1 MQATELHVCS
11 VTQWQLEGRTLS
23 DSRML
28 SVCRHGGTGLG
39 LGIVRSLV
47 NLMGGSIRIIEK
59 AGPGAVFQ
67 FSICFQRAITP
78 EALPY
83 NLPPFYQETEVVIGV
98 PDADTR
104 AVASEWIAKQGLLV
118 HQVETWEQ
126 ILLHLRALHGRK
138 PLDGTSGTTTMKH
151 TKSSDDFLKYF
162 NKLDSGSD
170 FSPRLSPRNVQG
182 SNRYEFW
189 RSWKNI
195 GESPSSAQVRQL
207 MIIDTSLLPKH
218 VTPRDLEEYLQ
229 ESGFLT
235 GLSTQCLDDL
245 GIHKLDMDK
254 MPLKDL
260 QQTLSVVWVM
270 ASNTHE
276 PIKAALRAVRSS
288 FIVRRPLHAA
298 RLKEIFQLVAKD
310 SDVLSSRQSENI
322 PGLLASSTITYVKQ
336 QEWDNPYGCDAE
348 VPVTQESPSRASP
361 LGATH
366 GRNVRHRPTAAKSVP
381 QEEISYSEMEV
392 KSSLSTDQTS
402 QSTPS
407 PSKPMK
413 RTVRTVTHINGSKK
427 MNNSPKPLANLEI
440 LIAEDTPLLRKLA
453 AAMLR
458 RLGAVTHEASNG
470 QEVLEAVT
478 NRVQCGQSPFHCILM
493 DCQVG
498 YSLINCRRARLF
510 GSGTFAVIW
519 KC

>member
-1 MQATELHVCS
+1 MF
-11 VTQWQLEGRTLS
+11 
-23 DSRML
+23 

-47 NLMGGSIRIIEK
+47 NLMGGHIRIVEK
-59 AGPGAVFQ
+59 TGVGAVFQ
-67 FSICFQRAITP
+67 FSICFQRATTP

-83 NLPPFYQETEVVIGV
+83 NLPLFYHETEVVIGV

-104 AVASEWIAKQGLLV
+104 AVASEWIAKQGLVV

-138 PLDGTSGTTTMKH
+138 PVDKTMGTTNMKQ
-151 TKSSDDFLKYF
+151 TKSSDDFQKFF

-170 FSPRLSPRNVQG
+170 YSPRLSPRNVQG

-195 GESPSSAQVRQL
+195 GDRPSSGQVRQL

-218 VTPRDLEEYLQ
+218 VKPSDLEEYLQ

-245 GIHKLDMDK
+245 GIHKWDMNK
-254 MPLKDL
+254 RQLKDL
-260 QQTLSVVWVM
+260 QQKLSVVWVM

-298 RLKEIFQLVAKD
+298 RLKEIFQLVAQD
-310 SDVLSSRQSENI
+310 SDVPSSRQSENI
-322 PGLLASSTITYVKQ
+322 PDVLASSTINYVKQ
-336 QEWDNPYGCDAE
+336 QEWDDPYGCDAE
-348 VPVTQESPSRASP
+348 VPLAQESSSRPSPGGTA
-361 LGATH
+361 H
-366 GRNVRHRPTAAKSVP
+366 GRNVRHRPIAAKSVP
-381 QEEISYSEMEV
+381 LEEISYSEMEI
-392 KSSLSTDQTS
+392 KSSLPTDQTG
-402 QSTPS
+402 QSAS
-407 PSKPMK
+407 ASSKPMK
-413 RTVRTVTHINGSKK
+413 RTVRTITHINGTKK
-427 MNNSPKPLANLEI
+427 INSAPKPLANLEI

-470 QEVLEAVT
+470 QEVLDAVM
-478 NRVQCGQSPFHCILM
+478 NRMQCGQSPFHCILM

-498 YSLINCRRARLF
+498 IFLF
-510 GSGTFAVIW
+510 NP
-519 KC
+519 